1 MRDGCL
7 TSAPCLLMILL
18 RVDRVLLQ
26 GGDEHLTA
34 AATII
39 TDLPITIYSSV
50 LQVKYLFLDL
60 FLCFF

>member
-7 TSAPCLLMILL
+7 TSAPSLPMTLL
-18 RVDRVLLQ
+18 RVDRVPLQ
-26 GGDEHLTA
+26 GGDEHSTA
-34 AATII
+34 AAITI
-39 TDLPITIYSSV
+39 TDRPITIYSSV